1 MRMGQKRFI
10 LWDHDGVLVDT
21 ERWYFAAIKEAIAPL
36 GVDFDQLT
44 YLKFMADGLTY
55 WDLATARGATQED
68 VERQR
73 GARNRLYQDYL
84 RREAIEIPGVEETLA
99 ALRVRFRMAVVTNS
113 RREDFDLI
121 HRERTIMAPMEFV
134 LTSDDCVE
142 SKPHPE
148 PYLTALA
155 RFGGKPSEAVVIEDS
170 ARGLKSA
177 IAAGIDCIIIRHPF
191 TAAQDFTGACGFVD
205 SIGEIPSVLA
215 KMNGDSKPSAASQR

>member
-1 MRMGQKRFI
+1 MHAGQKRFI

-21 ERWYFAAIKEAIAPL
+21 ERWYFAAIREAMIPL
-36 GVDFDQLT
+36 GVDFDQPT

-55 WDLATARGATQED
+55 WDLATARGATAAD
-68 VERQR
+68 IERQR
-73 GARNRLYQDYL
+73 AVRNRLYQEYL
-84 RREAIEIPGVEETLA
+84 RREAIEIPGVQETLA
-99 ALRVRFRMAVVTNS
+99 ELRGRFRMAVVTNS

-121 HRERTIMAPMEFV
+121 HRTRTIMAPMEFV

-155 RFGGKPSEAVVIEDS
+155 RFGAKPEEAVVVEDS

-177 IAAGIDCIIIRHPF
+177 VAAGIDCLIIRHPF

-205 SIGEIPSVLA
+205 SISELPKILA
-215 KMNGDSKPSAASQR
+215 SS

>member
-1 MRMGQKRFI
+1 MLTGPKRFI

-21 ERWYFAAIKEAIAPL
+21 ERWYFAAIRDAIAPL
-36 GVDFDQLT
+36 GVEFDQPT

-55 WDLATARGATQED
+55 WDLATALGATGAD
-68 VERQR
+68 IERQR
-73 GARNRLYQDYL
+73 AVRNRLYQEYL
-84 RREAIEIPGVEETLA
+84 RREAIEIPGVQETLA
-99 ALRVRFRMAVVTNS
+99 ELRGRFRMAVVTNS

-121 HRERTIMAPMEFV
+121 HRTRTIMAPMEFV

-155 RFGGKPSEAVVIEDS
+155 RFGAKPGEAVVIEDS

-177 IAAGIDCIIIRHPF
+177 LAAGIDCVIIRHPF

-205 SIGEIPSVLA
+205 SIGELPSMLA
-215 KMNGDSKPSAASQR
+215 KTNGFA